1 MSCYSI
7 ELPVHH
13 CKRNKQNANRFV
25 KIEHVNV
32 KERDEIIL
40 TILAHI
46 LCLFIVCL
54 FSLYN
59 NYRYQ

>member
-40 TILAHI
+40 TIFSTHTVSVY
-46 LCLFIVCL
+46 CLFV
-54 FSLYN
+54 FSV
-59 NYRYQ
+59 Q